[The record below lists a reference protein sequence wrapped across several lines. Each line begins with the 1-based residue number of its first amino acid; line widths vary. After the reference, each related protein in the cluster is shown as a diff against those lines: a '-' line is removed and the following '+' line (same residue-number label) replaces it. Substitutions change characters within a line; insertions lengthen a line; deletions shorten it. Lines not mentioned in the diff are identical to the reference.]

1 MGIYRLK
8 PACKDYL
15 WGGHKLVD
23 DYGIDFDGDICAEAW
38 LLSCHEDGK
47 SVVAEGEYKGRTLNE
62 LIDILGK
69 ECLGTDCRDKEDFP
83 ILIKLIDARKP
94 LSIQVHPDEAY
105 ARANEGQHGKTEM
118 WYVLDAE
125 EGAYLYR
132 GFDREIGKEEFEKR
146 ISDNTLEEV
155 LHKDYVKRGDVLFIT
170 PGTLHAIGGGILLAE
185 VQQSS
190 NVTYRIYDY
199 GRVGADGKTRPLHIR
214 QALDVT
220 RLEKPQGYVSKDGYL
235 LSCDYFVV
243 GHETVTGDSSFRC
256 NADERSFGSIVFLE
270 GSAEVT
276 CQGESIKAKK
286 GESLFV
292 TAGSGEVVI
301 DGEAEVLITWVP

>member
-15 WGGHKLVD
+15 WGGHKLVED
-23 DYGIDFDGDICAEAW
+23 FGIDYSGDICAEAW

-47 SVVAEGEYKGRTLNE
+47 SVVAEGQYKGKTLNE
-62 LIDILGK
+62 LIDILGR

-83 ILIKLIDARKP
+83 ILIKLIDAKSP
-94 LSIQVHPDEAY
+94 LSIQVHPDDEY
-105 ARANEGQHGKTEM
+105 AGVNEGQHGKTEM

-125 EGAYLYR
+125 EDAYLYQ
-132 GFDREIGKEEFEKR
+132 GFRKEISKEEFEKR

-155 LHKDYVKRGDVLFIT
+155 LNKEHVQKGDVLLIT

-220 RLEKPQGYVSKDGYL
+220 RLEKPQKYVSGDGYL

-243 GHETVTGDSSFRC
+243 SHEIIRPGAIYKGD
-256 NADERSFGSIVFLE
+256 ADERSFGSVIVLE
-270 GSAEVT
+270 GKAVIT
-276 CQGESIKAKK
+276 CGEEQLDIRK
-286 GESLFV
+286 GDSLFV
-292 TAGSGEVVI
+292 TAGSGEFTI
-301 DGEAEVLITWVP
+301 EGNAEVLITWVP